1 MACTNQTDLAPV
13 PKNEQ
18 DMTRASGL
26 SLIVL
31 NQLKRTYFVYEM
43 GWPNNMGNL
52 ARRWIAVA
60 GGANCQGWILYTD
73 LYPTPHTPIWT
84 GPNSH
89 LSGTFLILF
98 SILFV
103 LLYFFCFRFGKNY
116 DSKSI

>member
-73 LYPTPHTPIWT
+73 LYPTPHTPI
-84 GPNSH
+84 
-89 LSGTFLILF
+89 
-98 SILFV
+98 
-103 LLYFFCFRFGKNY
+103 
-116 DSKSI
+116 